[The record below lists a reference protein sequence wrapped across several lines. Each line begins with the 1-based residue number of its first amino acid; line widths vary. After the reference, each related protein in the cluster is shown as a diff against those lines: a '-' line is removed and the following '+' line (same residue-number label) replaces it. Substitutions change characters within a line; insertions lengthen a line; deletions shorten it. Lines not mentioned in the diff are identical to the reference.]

1 MPSSKLV
8 ERFSHAV
15 NRLLPDFRHNDE
27 IMGLAVSGG
36 PDSLALL
43 LLANLAFPKRIAAAT
58 IDHGLRPEAAAEARF
73 VATICAKKNIPHQI
87 FRPTLPI
94 SGNVQSVARQV
105 RYELLHDWMKR
116 DSIHWLATAHH
127 ADDQL
132 ETMIMRLLRG
142 SGVDGLSGIREKRG
156 EIIRPLL
163 HFQKTELEQ
172 YIADQGIQ
180 AIDDPSNHNP
190 SYDRVRV
197 REALKGLI
205 GFDSTLASQ
214 SGAALN
220 DARDALE
227 WITSEL
233 ADSHIEH
240 TFSACTLKKTDF
252 PHEVRRRLLL
262 RCLHICDPSLSP
274 RGAQIDQTLQALD
287 RGETLTL
294 GNLLCK
300 GGAHWSFEPAPKR
313 RNH

>member
-27 IMGLAVSGG
+27 ILGLAVSGG

-205 GFDSTLASQ
+205 GFDSALASQ

-262 RCLHICDPSLSP
+262 KCLQICDPSLSP

-287 RGETLTL
+287 RGETVTL

>member
-58 IDHGLRPEAAAEARF
+58 IDHDLRPEAAAEARF

-252 PHEVRRRLLL
+252 PHEIRRRLLL

-287 RGETLTL
+287 RGETVTL